1 MKAKEFMRIYH
12 KLEDIAMN
20 TEAVKEALLEDNMS
34 AKLGRISLHGRIFDV
49 NIETFHYGEGD
60 EDILIRIPIGMAIL
74 DD

>member
-20 TEAVKEALLEDNMS
+20 AEAVKEALLGDNMS
-34 AKLGRISLHGRIFDV
+34 AGLGRISLHGSIFDV

-60 EDILIRIPIGMAIL
+60 IDILIRIPVDRVIL